1 MAPKE
6 VDLIRKVYLDFLREK
21 LSSKEYRWIL
31 SRGMQYA
38 LIQASRLAGR
48 PFCGPILGTLITN
61 YRCNYD
67 CVMCDLKLRDREL
80 RARGLT
86 EFDTAQMKGILD
98 DFASLGISGVGFTGG
113 EPLIR
118 KDIFELLAYTK
129 KLGMISHLNTN
140 GSLVNDRVAREI
152 IEAKVD
158 SVNVSLDGACA
169 ETHDTIRGVAGAFEL
184 AVEAVRRIAV
194 LRGKKGA
201 LPRLKTVSVLQE
213 TNVDEVKDI
222 ITLATSLG
230 VDCVE
235 FIPRQPFRLDAE
247 ELPADES
254 LFLQKMEG
262 VTAYLLERQKG
273 EVKIENSPGQIRGI
287 GRWLKEMESPLRC
300 YAAYNSFTVDCFGE
314 IYPCLPWA
322 NWRKAVGNMRETG
335 LREFW
340 YSSDYNRIRQGT
352 SACRKCYLNCQVE
365 LNILFNPF
373 WRRSAAP
380 PPTSGYTP

>member
-1 MAPKE
+1 
-6 VDLIRKVYLDFLREK
+6 VIRKVYLDFLREK
-21 LSSKEYRWIL
+21 LSSKEYRWVL

-80 RARGLT
+80 RSRGLT
-86 EFDTAQMKGILD
+86 EFDTTRMKGILD
-98 DFASLGISGVGFTGG
+98 EFAALGISGVGFTGG

-129 KLGMISHLNTN
+129 RLGMISHLNTN
-140 GSLVNDRVAREI
+140 GSLVNDQVAERI

-158 SVNVSLDGACA
+158 SVNVSLDGASA
-169 ETHDTIRGVAGAFEL
+169 QTHDTIRGVEGAFEL
-184 AVEAVRRIAV
+184 ATAAVRRLAA

-201 LPRLKTVSVLQE
+201 LPRLKTVTVLQE
-213 TNVDEVKDI
+213 SNVDEVKDI
-222 ITLATSLG
+222 ITLAVSLG

-235 FIPRQPFRLDAE
+235 FIPRQPFRMDADRQ
-247 ELPADES
+247 PPGES
-254 LFLQKMEG
+254 AFLQKMDE
-262 VTAYLLERQKG
+262 VCAYLLERQQG

-287 GRWLKEMESPLRC
+287 GRWLREMASPVRC
-300 YAAYNSFTVDCFGE
+300 SAAYNSYTVDCFGE

-322 NWRKAVGNMRETG
+322 NWRKAVGNMSETG

-340 YSSDYNRIRQGT
+340 YSSPYNRIRAQT
-352 SACRKCYLNCQVE
+352 SACRQCYLNCQVE
-365 LNILFNPF
+365 LNLLFNPF
-373 WRRSAAP
+373 
-380 PPTSGYTP
+380 G

>member
-1 MAPKE
+1 M
-6 VDLIRKVYLDFLREK
+6 IRKVYLDFLREK
-21 LSSKEYRWIL
+21 LSRKEYRWL
-31 SRGMQYA
+31 LARGLQYA

-80 RARGLT
+80 RSRGLV

-98 DFASLGISGVGFTGG
+98 DFAALGISGVGFTGG

-129 KLGMISHLNTN
+129 GLGMISHLNTN
-140 GSLVNDRVAREI
+140 GSLVNDRVIEQI

-158 SVNVSLDGACA
+158 SVNVSLDGARA
-169 ETHDTIRGVAGAFEL
+169 ETHDQIRGVEGAFAL
-184 AVEAVRRIAV
+184 AVEAVRRIAEV
-194 LRGKKGA
+194 RGGKKGA
-201 LPRLKTVSVLQE
+201 LPRLKTVTVLQE
-213 TNVDEVKDI
+213 SNVDEVRDI
-222 ITLATSLG
+222 VALATSLG

-235 FIPRQPFRLDAE
+235 FIPRQPFRMDAE
-247 ELPADES
+247 RQPAGEG
-254 LFLQKMEG
+254 LFLQKMDE
-262 VTAYLLERQKG
+262 VTAYLLARHKG
-273 EVKIENSPGQIRGI
+273 LVKIENSPGQLRGI
-287 GRWLKEMESPLRC
+287 GRWLKDMASPLRC
-300 YAAYNSFTVDCFGE
+300 YAAYNSYTVDCFGE

-340 YSSDYNRIRQGT
+340 YSSSYNRIRQET

-365 LNILFNPF
+365 LNLLFNPT
-373 WRRSAAP
+373 WRQLKRQPFRS
-380 PPTSGYTP
+380 

>member
-6 VDLIRKVYLDFLREK
+6 IAVIRKVYLDFLREK
-21 LSSKEYRWIL
+21 LSGNEYRWL
-31 SRGMQYA
+31 LARGMQYA
-38 LIQASRLAGR
+38 LIQASRLAAR
-48 PFCGPILGTLITN
+48 PLCGPILGTLVTN

-86 EFDTAQMKGILD
+86 EFDTARMKGILD
-98 DFASLGISGVGFTGG
+98 AFADLGISGVGFTGG

-140 GSLVNDRVAREI
+140 GSLVTEQVARAI
-152 IEAKVD
+152 IEAQVD
-158 SVNVSLDGACA
+158 SVNVSLDGASA
-169 ETHDTIRGVAGAFEL
+169 ATHDAIRGVEGAFEL
-184 AVEAVRRIAV
+184 AVAAVRRLAA
-194 LRGKKGA
+194 LRNKKGA
-201 LPRLKTVSVLQE
+201 LPRLKTVTVLQE
-213 TNVDEVKDI
+213 ANVDEVEAI

-235 FIPRQPFRLDAE
+235 FIPLQPFRMDADRQ
-247 ELPADES
+247 PIAES
-254 LFLQKMEG
+254 LLQKMDKAW
-262 VTAYLLERQKG
+262 AYLLERQQG
-273 EVKIENSPGQIRGI
+273 EVKIENSPGQIRGV
-287 GRWLKEMESPLRC
+287 GRWLREMASPLRC
-300 YAAYNSFTVDCFGE
+300 SAAYNSYTVDCFGE

-340 YSSDYNRIRQGT
+340 YSADYNRIRQQA
-352 SACRKCYLNCQVE
+352 SACRQCYLNCQVE
-365 LNILFNPF
+365 LNLLFNPF
-373 WRRSAAP
+373 A
-380 PPTSGYTP
+380 

>member
-1 MAPKE
+1 
-6 VDLIRKVYLDFLREK
+6 LIRKVYLDFLREK